1 MFILLWV
8 MVVGEGKYVLTFL
21 PGCSSLFIEKIR
33 AKVKGDTSG
42 RRLGESF
49 SSEPPQFG
57 IPAVLPVSSIA
68 KRGAGSKGNPLHCP
82 PLSVKLGA
90 MAYEVTATRR
100 RPQTLKQLVGQEFVV
115 STIENSINQGQI
127 AHAYLFSGPR
137 GTGKTSS
144 ARILAKSLNCQEG
157 PTAEPCG
164 KCPNCLEITRGNSLD
179 VIEIDGASNTGVN
192 DIREIK
198 DEVLFAPSNSRYKV
212 YIIDEVHMLSNS
224 AFNALLKTI
233 EEPPPYIIFIFA
245 TTEIHKVPATI
256 RSRCQ
261 QFNFRLFSLDTVKEQ
276 LSLACVEMGV
286 KYEDDALL
294 WIAKEG
300 TGSMRDSYTLF
311 DQVVSFSDGFITVEK
326 IRQKLGLVGLDR
338 INELAR
344 LIAEGEVGPVLERAD
359 AILSAGI
366 SIEQFLVETAEYF
379 RNILLLKSGIE
390 RESLLGSSPDSFDS
404 EVVSSFTEN
413 QLLEGSRLIFQIYK
427 DIRYSLNQRFELE
440 LLLAR
445 LVKLRS
451 YFGMEELL
459 GQIKNIRQQLMSG
472 PIPVSESSVSASGDS
487 QPPEGEDKKKSLNE
501 EDSGDEARNFFNLF
515 SEKRAVAP
523 VDSVPDEIPA
533 AGEEQPPQEEEP
545 PFEDVPRKEAVPEG
559 DWWDGLLNRMKKDG
573 NVVLMGNMS
582 KGRHRLEEG
591 KLTLVFPSPFI
602 AESVER
608 EKAYIGDLLHSITGT
623 NYDLKF
629 VIEKPRVK
637 KEEKKMDEKVD
648 LFLRIFGGTVVQDG
662 AGGNNEY

>member
-1 MFILLWV
+1 
-8 MVVGEGKYVLTFL
+8 
-21 PGCSSLFIEKIR
+21 
-33 AKVKGDTSG
+33 
-42 RRLGESF
+42 
-49 SSEPPQFG
+49 
-57 IPAVLPVSSIA
+57 
-68 KRGAGSKGNPLHCP
+68 
-82 PLSVKLGA
+82 

-164 KCPNCLEITRGNSLD
+164 TCPNCLEITRGNSLD

-276 LSLACVEMGV
+276 LSLACNEMGV

-344 LIAEGEVGPVLERAD
+344 FIAEGEIGPVLERAD

-390 RESLLGSSPDSFDS
+390 RESLLGSSPDSFDG

-459 GQIKNIRQQLMSG
+459 GQIKNIRQQLTSG
-472 PIPVSESSVSASGDS
+472 PILVSESLAAPSSESPT
-487 QPPEGEDKKKSLNE
+487 PPGEDKKKSLNE
-501 EDSGDEARNFFNLF
+501 EDPGDAARNFFNMF
-515 SEKRAVAP
+515 SEKRVAAPVQAVPGETPPTDGEYSREEPPCDEEPPYEMEPPFDADRSGDGDMSREEGEPP
-523 VDSVPDEIPA
+523 VDSGGVSPA
-533 AGEEQPPQEEEP
+533 REESL
-545 PFEDVPRKEAVPEG
+545 PEG
-559 DWWDGLLNRMKKDG
+559 DWWEGLLNRMKRDG

-582 KGRHRLEEG
+582 KGRHRLDEG

-608 EKAYIGDLLHSITGT
+608 EKAYIRELLSSITGK
-623 NYDLKF
+623 NYDLQF
-629 VIEKPRVK
+629 VIEKPKVA
-637 KEEKKMDEKVD
+637 KEEKRVDEKVD

-662 AGGNNEY
+662 TGGMNEH